1 MGRRPRRD
9 SVRLVRRAVVGAL
22 IVAAACGHSASA
34 GVAEI
39 SGRMPELGGT
49 LLGGGRLTAA
59 DSRGKV
65 VVVNFWNPY
74 CGPCI
79 EEAPNLV
86 RAWRD
91 LRGQR
96 VLVVGVHFVGG
107 DWPSSI
113 PAAERFLRRYG
124 VTYPVLEDPSSAL
137 ARDFGIQGIPSTV
150 VVDSAGE
157 QRFRILG
164 GVKPGQLEELV

>member
-1 MGRRPRRD
+1 M
-9 SVRLVRRAVVGAL
+9 LLAVAVACSQGAR
-22 IVAAACGHSASA
+22 A

-39 SGRMPELGGT
+39 SGRMPALAGELLSGGH
-49 LLGGGRLTAA
+49 LTPA
-59 DSRGKV
+59 DYRGKI
-65 VVVNFWNPY
+65 VVVNFWNPF

-86 RAWRD
+86 RAWRE
-91 LRGQR
+91 LRGQG

-164 GVKPGQLEELV
+164 GVKPGQLEELVAGLRA